1 MAAFDQQETFSKVQA
16 IIADKLKISDVS
28 SITPESTLQDL
39 GADSLDMADIIL
51 KMEEQFGIEIN
62 DEDAE
67 GLRNVRDVADYVHK
81 LRSR

>member
-1 MAAFDQQETFSKVQA
+1 MASFDQQDTFHKVQA
-16 IIADKLKISDVS
+16 IIADKLKIADISH
-28 SITPESTLQDL
+28 ITAESTLQDL

-67 GLRNVRDVADYVHK
+67 RLCNVGDVVTYVNK
-81 LRSR
+81 LRIK

>member
-67 GLRNVRDVADYVHK
+67 GLRNVHDVADYVHK
-81 LRSR
+81 LRSK